1 MKDIK
6 TATELLKKC
15 VEILSDHT
23 VAINGHNNDDV
34 LDVVNGVETFLD
46 EGDL

>member
-6 TATELLKKC
+6 AATELLKKC
-15 VEILSDHT
+15 IEILGDHT

-34 LDVVNGVETFLD
+34 IDIINKVETFLD
-46 EGDL
+46 EGAL